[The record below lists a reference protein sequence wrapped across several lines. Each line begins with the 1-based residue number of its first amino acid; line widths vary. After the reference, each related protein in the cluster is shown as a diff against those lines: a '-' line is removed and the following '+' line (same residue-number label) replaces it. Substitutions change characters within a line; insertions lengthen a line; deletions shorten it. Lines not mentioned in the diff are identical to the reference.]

1 MEVHMNIRKE
11 YEAGRSL
18 QDLANELH
26 VAKSTVGH
34 FLKLQ
39 GVKLR
44 SRGRP
49 RKLQALEDVERG

>member
-1 MEVHMNIRKE
+1 MNIRKE

-18 QDLANELH
+18 QDLANELG

-39 GVKLR
+39 GVRLR
-44 SRGRP
+44 ARGRP
-49 RKLQALEDVERG
+49 RKLEARGDDERS